1 MRRSGPGPLQS
12 EVRRSPL
19 SAFGKILTRWKSQVP
34 ILCRPVDSYLGGAAR
49 NEGTGSHAESE
60 SRAASID
67 VTLEG
72 HHSTARR
79 GCPINELVSS
89 LTTARSLGSGIGSP
103 RCHVV
108 DRSGLFAC
116 LQRFVR
122 GENAAG
128 QRRRLRPQVEGL
140 EHLELLSAGRNR
152 LGNMMCTPSPVVEI
166 DAKRSPHV
174 AKLATWNYLAAA
186 LEARLAHVLQ
196 CIN

>member
-1 MRRSGPGPLQS
+1 MSSIQQPA
-12 EVRRSPL
+12 EV
-19 SAFGKILTRWKSQVP
+19 VP
-34 ILCRPVDSYLGGAAR
+34 SM
-49 NEGTGSHAESE
+49 S
-60 SRAASID
+60 
-67 VTLEG
+67 
-72 HHSTARR
+72 
-79 GCPINELVSS
+79 SS
-89 LTTARSLGSGIGSP
+89 LLSRP
-103 RCHVV
+103 RDRWVADRV
-108 DRSGLFAC
+108 TSVPRDDRSGLLGC

-140 EHLELLSAGRNR
+140 EHLELLSAGAG
-152 LGNMMCTPSPVVEI
+152 LGNMMSTPSPVVEI